1 MERAYA
7 WRCSCRL
14 CVLCPN
20 LVCFNHVCVAQPRT
34 HARTHQ
40 RAQTHAHACR
50 YCMNHFYTN
59 AEKRYCFAA
68 ILAPP
73 KPPPSCPPLQPPAHG
88 HVMVP
93 PDSADRF
100 EAGRVKV
107 GFPVHIVCDV
117 DYHVVGSAD
126 PKCLADGSYGD
137 VGACVE
143 VVCPPYPAPDH
154 GSPPPPLS
162 PSVCVRVCVCVP
174 SVSLYVR
181 LCVSV

>member
-1 MERAYA
+1 MERACA
-7 WRCSCRL
+7 WQFSQRL
-14 CVLCPN
+14 CLRCPN
-20 LVCFNHVCVAQPRT
+20 LVCFNHVCDAHTRT

-88 HVMVP
+88 HVIVP

-126 PKCLADGSYGD
+126 PKCLADGW
-137 VGACVE
+137 E
-143 VVCPPYPAPDH
+143 
-154 GSPPPPLS
+154 
-162 PSVCVRVCVCVP
+162 
-174 SVSLYVR
+174 
-181 LCVSV
+181 